1 MVHLVNDSDKTTWY
15 NKFIH
20 RNIYFFLFLLY
31 PMKSDKCVHI
41 YKVVHSYSQLFTV
54 IHRFIHLLNSPG
66 MKGCTNGN
74 F

>member
-20 RNIYFFLFLLY
+20 RNINFFLFLLY
-31 PMKSDKCVHI
+31 PIKSDEYVHI
-41 YKVVHSYSQLFTV
+41 YKVVHSYSQLFTDL
-54 IHRFIHLLNSPG
+54 FL
-66 MKGCTNGN
+66 

>member
-1 MVHLVNDSDKTTWY
+1 MIPGMVHLINDSDKTTWY

-41 YKVVHSYSQLFTV
+41 YEVVHSYSQLFTDLS
-54 IHRFIHLLNSPG
+54 IF
-66 MKGCTNGN
+66 
-74 F
+74 

>member
-31 PMKSDKCVHI
+31 PMKSDKCFHI
-41 YKVVHSYSQLFTV
+41 YKVVHSYSQLFTDLS
-54 IHRFIHLLNSPG
+54 IF
-66 MKGCTNGN
+66 
-74 F
+74 

>member
-31 PMKSDKCVHI
+31 SMKSDKCVHI
-41 YKVVHSYSQLFTV
+41 YKVVHSYSQIYPSFKQTGYE
-54 IHRFIHLLNSPG
+54 RMYKWKFLNSG
-66 MKGCTNGN
+66 HMS
-74 F
+74 

>member
-20 RNIYFFLFLLY
+20 RNINFPLFLLY
-31 PMKSDKCVHI
+31 PIKSDEYVHI
-41 YKVVHSYSQLFTV
+41 YKVVHSYSQLFTDL
-54 IHRFIHLLNSPG
+54 FL
-66 MKGCTNGN
+66 